1 MYQAQGGEPSR
12 SQESSCTVHGV
23 ASYPIPEAAFL
34 LGISRS
40 GLYDLINAGSL
51 MRIKIGRRTLIPAA
65 EIERIVAL
73 PTTTQGTD
81 NDLHV

>member
-1 MYQAQGGEPSR
+1 MDIQRRA
-12 SQESSCTVHGV
+12 
-23 ASYPIPEAAFL
+23 AYPIPEAAFL

-40 GLYDLINAGSL
+40 GLYELIANGTI
-51 MRIKIGRRTLIPAA
+51 RRVKIGRRALIPAV

-81 NDLHV
+81 NDLQV